1 MTNAVQNT
9 NKALTTT
16 NQEKNVTEEVLG
28 RVNDLSKK
36 GELVIPPGY
45 SAANALKSAWLML
58 QETLDREKKPVLQ
71 VCSKATIANSLL
83 DMVIQGLSPAKKQCY
98 FVAYGKQLQLMRS
111 YMGTVAVT
119 KRLKG
124 IKDVKAYCIYEGD
137 EFEQTF
143 DLDTAT
149 LKITKFNPKFENIDL
164 TKIKGAFAVVL
175 GDEGPIYTEVMNI
188 NQIKKA
194 WGQGTAYKSG
204 KSTAHNNFTDEMAK
218 KTVIN
223 RACKMFANTSD
234 DSDLLIEAFNNSDE
248 KQYDEEKIINNVQ
261 AEVKQEIEE
270 KANRKS
276 LDIQEDT
283 HEKETVIDVES
294 KNVSN
299 ENENARKTAQQT
311 EIGLE
316 F

>member
-1 MTNAVQNT
+1 
-9 NKALTTT
+9 
-16 NQEKNVTEEVLG
+16 
-28 RVNDLSKK
+28 
-36 GELVIPPGY
+36 
-45 SAANALKSAWLML
+45 
-58 QETLDREKKPVLQ
+58 
-71 VCSKATIANSLL
+71 
-83 DMVIQGLSPAKKQCY
+83 
-98 FVAYGKQLQLMRS
+98 
-111 YMGTVAVT
+111 MGTIAVT

-175 GDEGPIYTEVMNI
+175 GDKGPIYTEVMNI
-188 NQIKKA
+188 GQIKKA
-194 WGQGTAYKSG
+194 WGQGVAYKSG
-204 KSTAHNNFTDEMAK
+204 KSTAHNNFTDEMTK

-248 KQYDEEKIINNVQ
+248 KTYDEDKIIDNVQ

-270 KANRKS
+270 KANKKT
-276 LDIQEDT
+276 LDIQDDV
-283 HEKETVIDVES
+283 HEKEKAIDVES
-294 KNVSN
+294 KKAEVSN
-299 ENENARKTAQQT
+299 ENENVQQGAKQT